1 MTPDPNEVL
10 TVALTAEQ
18 AEHVRW
24 QVLADFCEVL
34 GDTLDAGGDRA
45 RGMAAGASPRKSLAD
60 TTMAKI
66 EPLCAASPTYVDRRC
81 ELVQLADGLL
91 EAGAA
96 LALTGTD
103 LERIREHDGDEAA
116 VRERVLQLAPAF
128 TARAI
133 LDQIPGRGDR

>member
-45 RGMAAGASPRKSLAD
+45 RRKSLAD

-66 EPLCAASPTYVDRRC
+66 EPLCAAPPTYVDRRC
-81 ELVQLADGLL
+81 ELVQLADDLL

-103 LERIREHDGDEAA
+103 LERIREHDGNEAA

-133 LDQIPGRGDR
+133 LDQLPGRDDR